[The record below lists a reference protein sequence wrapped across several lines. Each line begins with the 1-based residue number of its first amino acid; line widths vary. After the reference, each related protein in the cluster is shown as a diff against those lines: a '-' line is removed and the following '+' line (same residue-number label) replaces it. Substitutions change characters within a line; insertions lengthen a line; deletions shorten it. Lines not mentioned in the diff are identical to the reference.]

1 MALCAALKQTDIGE
15 VNRLQDLH
23 QEINA

>member
-1 MALCAALKQTDIGE
+1 LCTALKQTDISE

-23 QEINA
+23 QEISA